1 MKRKM
6 CLLVCGLLTVGALAG
21 CGSTS
26 DTTADS
32 SAATTDSAETSE
44 DTDAAEEEEEEEKES
59 EADEEST
66 DFDKSSDIS
75 VVSREDGSGTRGAFI
90 ELFGVEEKDANGEKI
105 DYTTEEAIIAN
116 STEIVMTTVAGD
128 DYAIGYSSLGSLND
142 TVKAVW
148 IDGAEPTAENINNGS
163 YTIARPFNIATK
175 GDVSE
180 ITQDFINYILS
191 ADGQA
196 IIEDNGYIKASDAA
210 AFESNGATGKIVIAG
225 SSSVTPVMEK
235 LQEAYQKVNTGAEI
249 EIQESDS
256 TTGMTAA
263 MDGTCDIGMASR
275 ELKDTELDG
284 GLTPTV
290 IAKDGIAV
298 IVNKNN
304 PIEELT
310 KDQVKSIFKGDVTT
324 WEEVEE

>member
-44 DTDAAEEEEEEEKES
+44 DTDAAEEEEEKES

-128 DYAIGYSSLGSLND
+128 DYAIGYSWFFERYGKGS
-142 TVKAVW
+142 
-148 IDGAEPTAENINNGS
+148 
-163 YTIARPFNIATK
+163 
-175 GDVSE
+175 
-180 ITQDFINYILS
+180 
-191 ADGQA
+191 
-196 IIEDNGYIKASDAA
+196 
-210 AFESNGATGKIVIAG
+210 
-225 SSSVTPVMEK
+225 
-235 LQEAYQKVNTGAEI
+235 
-249 EIQESDS
+249 
-256 TTGMTAA
+256 
-263 MDGTCDIGMASR
+263 MD
-275 ELKDTELDG
+275 
-284 GLTPTV
+284 
-290 IAKDGIAV
+290 
-298 IVNKNN
+298 
-304 PIEELT
+304 
-310 KDQVKSIFKGDVTT
+310 
-324 WEEVEE
+324 

>member
-44 DTDAAEEEEEEEKES
+44 DTDAAEEEEKES
-59 EADEEST
+59 EADEEGT